1 MTGRGLSSLTRDEI
15 LEGIGL
21 VIGRLFVFLVFL
33 FLLGPFLVIFITS
46 FSSSVAM
53 AFPPP
58 GFSLQWYKR
67 FVDHILEVGNVK
79 PGFVD
84 ALLTSISAGIGAA
97 AFTVVAGVLAAYV
110 FARTRWSGRDFVRQ
124 LFALPIVFPQIVIG
138 IGLLVFF
145 SALKFGTPMMRLVLG
160 HAIICLPYVIMIVG
174 ANLELHDRAV
184 EEAAL
189 GLGAGPVRTFLL
201 ITVPIVRPGI
211 IAAAVFAFII
221 SFTNFTVSFFL
232 ISEGLK
238 TLPVWIF
245 NVIEHFLDPMLAVV
259 SVMLIA
265 MTAITAFVVDRLVG
279 LAGVRRERKEP
290 A

>member
-1 MTGRGLSSLTRDEI
+1 MRRSGARAAADAVLETGGWLL
-15 LEGIGL
+15 G
-21 VIGRLFVFLVFL
+21 VLFVALVFV
-33 FLLGPFLVIFITS
+33 FLLGPFFVIFITS
-46 FSSSVAM
+46 FSSSQAM

-58 GFSLQWYKR
+58 GFSLQWYRR
-67 FVDHILEVGNVK
+67 FIDHILEVGDAK
-79 PGFVD
+79 RGFVD
-84 ALLTSISAGIGAA
+84 ALLTSVTVGLSVSAL
-97 AFTVVAGVLAAYV
+97 TVTVGVLAAYV
-110 FARTRWSGRDFVRQ
+110 FARTRWTGRDFLRQ

-145 SALKFGTPMMRLVLG
+145 STLKFGTPLIRLVLG

-174 ANLELHDRAV
+174 ANLELHDRSV

-201 ITVPIVRPGI
+201 ITMPIVRPGI

-232 ISEGLK
+232 IAEGLK

-245 NVIEHFLDPMLAVV
+245 NVMEHFLDPMLAVV
-259 SVMLIA
+259 SVMLIV
-265 MTAITAFVVDRLVG
+265 MTVITAFVVERLVG
-279 LAGVRRERKEP
+279 LAGTRRQRKEAP
-290 A
+290 

>member
-1 MTGRGLSSLTRDEI
+1 MRSSSARAAADAALETAGRVFGVLFV
-15 LEGIGL
+15 GL
-21 VIGRLFVFLVFL
+21 VFV
-33 FLLGPFLVIFITS
+33 FLLGPFFVIFITS
-46 FSSSVAM
+46 FSSSQAM
-53 AFPPP
+53 VFPPP
-58 GFSLQWYKR
+58 GLSLQWYAR
-67 FVDHILEVGNVK
+67 FIDHILETGDARR
-79 PGFVD
+79 GFVD
-84 ALLTSISAGIGAA
+84 AILTSISVGIGASA
-97 AFTVVAGVLAAYV
+97 LTVVVGVLAAYV
-110 FARTRWSGRDFVRQ
+110 FARTRWTGRDVARQ
-124 LFALPIVFPQIVIG
+124 VFALPIVFPQIVIG

-145 SALKFGTPMMRLVLG
+145 SQLKFGTPMTRLVLG

-174 ANLELHDRAV
+174 ANLELHDRSV

-201 ITVPIVRPGI
+201 ITMPIVRPGI

-232 ISEGLK
+232 IAEGLK

-265 MTAITAFVVDRLVG
+265 MTAITAFIVERLVG
-279 LAGVRRERKEP
+279 LAGTRRQRKE
-290 A
+290 AA